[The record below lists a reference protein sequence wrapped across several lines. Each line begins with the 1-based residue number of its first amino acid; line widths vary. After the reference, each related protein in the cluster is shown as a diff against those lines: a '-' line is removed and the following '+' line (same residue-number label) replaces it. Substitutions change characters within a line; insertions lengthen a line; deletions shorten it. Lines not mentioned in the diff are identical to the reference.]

1 MDISVKLVLY
11 QAINFVILMVILG
24 FIFNKFLRPFMH
36 KRAEEI
42 KKSFEEIE
50 NQKKQMD
57 LLKQQYND
65 QVDCLKDKAKLE
77 IDKAIGEGNRMRDDI
92 MAQAQKESNSLI
104 DRAKTEIDHE
114 KQKAIMELQKEVA
127 SLSLQA
133 TQHLIKKQMD
143 DSTNRRLVE
152 DFLDELVKN
161 PPEKT

>member
-1 MDISVKLVLY
+1 MDFSLKLVLY
-11 QAINFVILMVILG
+11 QAINFIILIAVLG

-36 KRAEEI
+36 KRTEEI

-50 NQKKQMD
+50 NQKKEMA

-77 IDKAIGEGNRMRDDI
+77 IDKAIGEGSRMRDDI
-92 MAQAQKESNSLI
+92 IAQAQKESGALI

-127 SLSLQA
+127 SLSLLA

-152 DFLDELVKN
+152 DFLEELVKN

>member
-1 MDISVKLVLY
+1 MDFSLKLVLY
-11 QAINFVILMVILG
+11 QAINFVILMAILG

-36 KRAEEI
+36 KRTDEI

-50 NQKKQMD
+50 NQKKEMA

-77 IDKAIGEGNRMRDDI
+77 IEKAIGEGNRLRDDI
-92 MAQAQKESNSLI
+92 VVQAKKESNALI
-104 DRAKTEIDHE
+104 ERAKTEIDHE

-127 SLSLQA
+127 SLSLMA

-143 DSTNRRLVE
+143 ESTNRRLVE
-152 DFLDELVKN
+152 SFLEDLVKN

>member
-1 MDISVKLVLY
+1 MELSFKLLLY
-11 QAINFVILMVILG
+11 QAINFLILMAILG
-24 FIFNKFLRPFMH
+24 FLFNKFIRPFLH

-50 NQKKQMD
+50 NQKKEMA
-57 LLKQQYND
+57 LLKQQYSD
-65 QVDCLKDKAKLE
+65 QVDCLKDKAKIE
-77 IDKAIGEGNRMRDDI
+77 IEKAIGEGNRLRDDI
-92 MAQAQKESNSLI
+92 VVQAKKESSALI

-127 SLSLQA
+127 SLSLMA

-143 DSTNRRLVE
+143 ESTNRRLVE
-152 DFLDELVKN
+152 SFLEDLVKN

>member
-1 MDISVKLVLY
+1 MDFSLKLVLY
-11 QAINFVILMVILG
+11 QAINFVILMVVLG
-24 FIFNKFLRPFMH
+24 YLFNKFLRPFMH
-36 KRAEEI
+36 KRTEEI
-42 KKSFEEIE
+42 KKSFEDIE
-50 NQKKQMD
+50 NQKKEMA

-77 IDKAIGEGNRMRDDI
+77 IEKAIGEGSRLRDDI
-92 MAQAQKESNSLI
+92 VAQAKKESNSLI

-143 DSTNRRLVE
+143 DATNRRLVE
-152 DFLDELVKN
+152 DFLEDLVKN